1 MEKELINNLWEEI
14 TKAKNITLVGHRK
27 PDGDALGSM
36 CAMKMWLASLGKEV
50 RMACID
56 KPSARYKF
64 LPCMDKIENDLHLED
79 CDLLIVLDCGAHYM
93 TDFHQKYPEI
103 IASNQG
109 EDVVLPI
116 VNIDHH
122 ASNDNFG
129 HLNLVDMSAASVTMI
144 LYNIFT
150 YLDVEI
156 GPEMATCLLTGLY
169 NDTGSFMHSNTSRDV
184 YMIAADLLA
193 QGAQISPIS
202 RNLFKSNSVSTLKLW
217 GKALM
222 NAEVTD
228 ENFVVSVVRE
238 SELIE
243 GEDPDQLGG
252 VIDYLNM
259 VPDVD
264 FAMLIKEDR
273 GHIKGSFR
281 TRKDDVDLSK
291 MAALYG
297 GGGHPKASGFSIP
310 GHLAD

>member
-1 MEKELINNLWEEI
+1 M
-14 TKAKNITLVGHRK
+14 V
-27 PDGDALGSM
+27 
-36 CAMKMWLASLGKEV
+36 
-50 RMACID
+50 
-56 KPSARYKF
+56 F
-64 LPCMDKIENDLHLED
+64 
-79 CDLLIVLDCGAHYM
+79 
-93 TDFHQKYPEI
+93 
-103 IASNQG
+103 
-109 EDVVLPI
+109 
-116 VNIDHH
+116 
-122 ASNDNFG
+122 
-129 HLNLVDMSAASVTMI
+129 
-144 LYNIFT
+144 
-150 YLDVEI
+150 
-156 GPEMATCLLTGLY
+156 
-169 NDTGSFMHSNTSRDV
+169 TGSFMHSNTSRDV